1 MNKKFP
7 IVSIIGIVLFS
18 FFPPPAMAEEVLVT
32 GNGADSSNQATVSN
46 NTQTTIDQ
54 SNDANIANAVNV
66 EANTG
71 SNSVS
76 DNASGDASVTTG
88 NVFVAIDLANT
99 ENTSTVTKDCCYQG
113 NNITQAV
120 ILENGTGSQ
129 NNIGVS
135 NTSQTTAV
143 SEQSA
148 QITNTVS
155 GTAVTGNN
163 QASGNTAGAVTIQTG
178 DITVNE
184 KIKNKVNHATVSF
197 AALVVKETVVN
208 ISGNGAFSENKI
220 TITNN
225 HDTSVAIDNKAYV
238 FNKSV
243 WDLVTGG
250 NKADDNTDSNVSIL
264 TGDIIY
270 NSEITNAVNQST
282 VEINSCPEKEEEKPQ
297 IPQDKVTPPT
307 ETTTTTK
314 TDSNPSGG
322 DGGKGGDVLGAS
334 TQNLLPI
341 TGNNWFYFALFAN
354 VIMLFFGAMLR
365 LRAGRSP
372 NFAIA

>member
-1 MNKKFP
+1 MNKNFP

-18 FFPPPAMAEEVLVT
+18 FFPRPAMAEEVLAT
-32 GNGADSSNQATVSN
+32 GNGSDSSNQVTVSN
-46 NTQTTIDQ
+46 NTQTSVDQ
-54 SNDANIANAVNV
+54 SNDANIANSVNV

-71 SNSVS
+71 ANSVS
-76 DNASGDASVTTG
+76 DNTSGDASVTTG
-88 NVFVAIDLANT
+88 NVFVTVDLANT
-99 ENTSTVTKDCCYQG
+99 ANTSTVTQDCCYQG
-113 NNITQAV
+113 DNVTQAV
-120 ILENGTGSQ
+120 ISGNGTDSQ

-135 NTSQTTAV
+135 NTSQTTV
-143 SEQSA
+143 ISEQSA
-148 QITNTVS
+148 QIANNVS
-155 GTAVTGNN
+155 GTAVTGSN
-163 QASGNTAGAVTIQTG
+163 QASGNTVGAVTIQTG

-184 KIKNKVNHATVSF
+184 KIKNKVNHANVSF
-197 AALVVKETVVN
+197 AALVAKETVIK

-220 TITNN
+220 TLTNN
-225 HDTSVAIDNKAYV
+225 YDTSVTVDNKAYV

-250 NKADDNTDSNVSIL
+250 NKADENTDSNVSIL
-264 TGDIIY
+264 TGNIIY

-282 VEINSCPEKEEEKPQ
+282 VEINSCPEKEEKKPQ
-297 IPQDKVTPPT
+297 IPQDQVTPPT

-314 TDSNPSGG
+314 TESNPSGG
-322 DGGKGGDVLGAS
+322 DDGKGGDVLGAS